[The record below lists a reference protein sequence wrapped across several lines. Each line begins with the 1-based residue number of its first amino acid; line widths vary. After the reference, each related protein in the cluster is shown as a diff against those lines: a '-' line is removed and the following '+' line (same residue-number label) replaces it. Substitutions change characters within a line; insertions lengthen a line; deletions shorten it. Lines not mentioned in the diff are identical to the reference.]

1 MIPPVILASQ
11 SPRRRE
17 LLEKTGIPFSIIV
30 RDTEELK
37 EASMPPQE
45 LCLHNA
51 AAKAEA
57 VFREHPDS
65 TVIGADTLVFL
76 EGFPLGKP
84 EDEEEARSMLRK
96 LSGRTH
102 HVCTAVA
109 IRSPLG
115 VKNLAVL
122 TEVTFREL
130 TEKDILHY
138 MELVDVMDKAGSYAF
153 QEHGE
158 MIISS
163 VRGDTDNVIGLPV
176 RDVMKC
182 LNRILSPEEKT
193 LPAPERPSERKESP
207 RLQEQGITCLP
218 GMTPVYCKRPQEA
231 RLPARSLPL
240 HIP

>member
-37 EASMPPQE
+37 KASMPPQE

-115 VKNLAVL
+115 MKNLAVL

-130 TEKDILHY
+130 TEKDIRHY

-176 RDVMKC
+176 RGCDEMPERPGIPG
-182 LNRILSPEEKT
+182 LTRPGIRILSPEEKT
-193 LPAPERPSERKESP
+193 LPAPERPLERKA
-207 RLQEQGITCLP
+207 
-218 GMTPVYCKRPQEA
+218 KPQASGTGDYLSA
-231 RLPARSLPL
+231 RNDSSLL
-240 HIP
+240 

>member
-30 RDTEELK
+30 RGTEELK

-76 EGFPLGKP
+76 DGLPLGKP
-84 EDEEEARSMLRK
+84 EDGEEARSMLRM
-96 LSGRTH
+96 LSARTH
-102 HVCTAVA
+102 HVCTAVS

-115 VKNLAVL
+115 VKDLAVL

-130 TEKDILHY
+130 KEEDIRRY
-138 MELVDVMDKAGSYAF
+138 MELVNVMDKAGSYAF

-176 RDVMKC
+176 REVLEC
-182 LNRILSPEEKT
+182 L
-193 LPAPERPSERKESP
+193 
-207 RLQEQGITCLP
+207 
-218 GMTPVYCKRPQEA
+218 
-231 RLPARSLPL
+231 RSLGY
-240 HIP
+240 

>member
-1 MIPPVILASQ
+1 MLPPVILASQ
-11 SPRRRE
+11 SPRRRD
-17 LLEKTGIPFSIIV
+17 LLAKAGVPFSIVI

-37 EASMPPQE
+37 DTALPPRE

-51 AAKAEA
+51 RAKAEA

-65 TVIGADTLVFL
+65 TIIGADTLVFL
-76 EGFPLGKP
+76 DGFPLGKP
-84 EDEEEARSMLRK
+84 QDAEEARTMLRM

-102 HVCTAVA
+102 HVCTAVS
-109 IRSPLG
+109 IQSPLG
-115 VKNLAVL
+115 MKDMAVL
-122 TEVTFREL
+122 TEVTFRTLAE
-130 TEKDILHY
+130 EDIRRY

-182 LNRILSPEEKT
+182 LRT
-193 LPAPERPSERKESP
+193 W
-207 RLQEQGITCLP
+207 G
-218 GMTPVYCKRPQEA
+218 Y
-231 RLPARSLPL
+231 
-240 HIP
+240 

>member
-1 MIPPVILASQ
+1 MLPPLILASQ

-17 LLEKTGIPFSIIV
+17 LLAAARVEFSIVV

-37 EASMPPQE
+37 NAPMTPQE

-51 AAKAEA
+51 RAKAEA

-76 EGFPLGKP
+76 DGRPLGKP
-84 EDEEEARSMLRK
+84 QDEEEARSMLRM

-102 HVCTAVA
+102 HVCTAVS
-109 IRSPLG
+109 IQSPLG
-115 VKNLAVL
+115 IKDIAVL

-130 TEKDILHY
+130 TEEDIRRY
-138 MELVDVMDKAGSYAF
+138 MKLVDVMDKAGSYAF

-176 RDVMKC
+176 TDVMEC
-182 LNRILSPEEKT
+182 LR
-193 LPAPERPSERKESP
+193 
-207 RLQEQGITCLP
+207 GW
-218 GMTPVYCKRPQEA
+218 GY
-231 RLPARSLPL
+231 
-240 HIP
+240 

>member
-1 MIPPVILASQ
+1 M
-11 SPRRRE
+11 
-17 LLEKTGIPFSIIV
+17 LEKTGIPFSIIV
-30 RDTEELK
+30 RGTEELK

-51 AAKAEA
+51 ARKRKPCS
-57 VFREHPDS
+57 REHPDS

-115 VKNLAVL
+115 MKNLAVL

-130 TEKDILHY
+130 TEKDIRHY

-182 LNRILSPEEKT
+182 LNGLGYRLDPSRNPDTVSGRKNASRPGTAFGTQRKPQASGTGDYLS
-193 LPAPERPSERKESP
+193 
-207 RLQEQGITCLP
+207 
-218 GMTPVYCKRPQEA
+218 A
-231 RLPARSLPL
+231 RNDSSLL
-240 HIP
+240 

>member
-30 RDTEELK
+30 RGTEELK

-51 AAKAEA
+51 AAKAET
-57 VFREHPDS
+57 VFQEHPDS

-115 VKNLAVL
+115 MKNLAVL
-122 TEVTFREL
+122 TEVTFRKL
-130 TEKDILHY
+130 TEKDIRHY
-138 MELVDVMDKAGSYAF
+138 MELVDVMDKAGSYGIQTPAGRLLVKSI
-153 QEHGE
+153 HG
-158 MIISS
+158 
-163 VRGDTDNVIGLPV
+163 DYDNVVGLP
-176 RDVMKC
+176 
-182 LNRILSPEEKT
+182 I
-193 LPAPERPSERKESP
+193 P
-207 RLQEQGITCLP
+207 RLMRELSLLTHHDTGILW
-218 GMTPVYCKRPQEA
+218 
-231 RLPARSLPL
+231 PL
-240 HIP
+240 QNLSTTY

>member
-30 RDTEELK
+30 RGTEELK

-115 VKNLAVL
+115 MKNLAVL
-122 TEVTFREL
+122 TEVTFWKL
-130 TEKDILHY
+130 TEKDIRHY

-153 QEHGE
+153 QEHGGDDYFLRARGYGQRHRTACQGCDE
-158 MIISS
+158 MPERPGIPGLT
-163 VRGDTDNVIGLPV
+163 RPGTGYCLRKKRRFPPRNGLRNAKKAPGFRNRGLPV
-176 RDVMKC
+176 C
-182 LNRILSPEEKT
+182 
-193 LPAPERPSERKESP
+193 
-207 RLQEQGITCLP
+207 QE
-218 GMTPVYCKRPQEA
+218 
-231 RLPARSLPL
+231 
-240 HIP
+240 

>member
-1 MIPPVILASQ
+1 MWHLP
-11 SPRRRE
+11 
-17 LLEKTGIPFSIIV
+17 
-30 RDTEELK
+30 DT
-37 EASMPPQE
+37 AT
-45 LCLHNA
+45 HNA
-51 AAKAEA
+51 PWAKISTRSSSPEGPFTPSFRMDSMICLICAKAEA

-115 VKNLAVL
+115 MKNLAVL
-122 TEVTFREL
+122 TEVTFRKL
-130 TEKDILHY
+130 TEKDIRHY

-182 LNRILSPEEKT
+182 LNDLGYR
-193 LPAPERPSERKESP
+193 
-207 RLQEQGITCLP
+207 
-218 GMTPVYCKRPQEA
+218 V
-231 RLPARSLPL
+231 
-240 HIP
+240 

>member
-1 MIPPVILASQ
+1 MALLPCFPHHPGLPV
-11 SPRRRE
+11 PRRRE
-17 LLEKTGIPFSIIV
+17 LLAKAGVPFSLVV

-37 EASMPPQE
+37 DAAMPPQE

-51 AAKAEA
+51 RAKAQA

-76 EGFPLGKP
+76 DGLPLGKP
-84 EDEEEARSMLRK
+84 EDGEEARSMLRM
-96 LSGRTH
+96 LSARTH
-102 HVCTAVA
+102 HVCTAVS

-115 VKNLAVL
+115 VKDLAVL

-130 TEKDILHY
+130 KEEDIRRY
-138 MELVDVMDKAGSYAF
+138 MELVNVMDKAGSYAF

-176 RDVMKC
+176 REVVEC
-182 LNRILSPEEKT
+182 L
-193 LPAPERPSERKESP
+193 
-207 RLQEQGITCLP
+207 
-218 GMTPVYCKRPQEA
+218 
-231 RLPARSLPL
+231 RSLGY
-240 HIP
+240 

>member
-1 MIPPVILASQ
+1 MTAFSPMIPPVILASQ

-30 RDTEELK
+30 RGTEELK

-115 VKNLAVL
+115 MKNLAVL
-122 TEVTFREL
+122 TEVTFWKL
-130 TEKDILHY
+130 TEKTS
-138 MELVDVMDKAGSYAF
+138 A
-153 QEHGE
+153 
-158 MIISS
+158 
-163 VRGDTDNVIGLPV
+163 
-176 RDVMKC
+176 
-182 LNRILSPEEKT
+182 
-193 LPAPERPSERKESP
+193 
-207 RLQEQGITCLP
+207 ITWNWW
-218 GMTPVYCKRPQEA
+218 T
-231 RLPARSLPL
+231 
-240 HIP
+240 

>member
-1 MIPPVILASQ
+1 
-11 SPRRRE
+11 
-17 LLEKTGIPFSIIV
+17 
-30 RDTEELK
+30 
-37 EASMPPQE
+37 MPPQE

-51 AAKAEA
+51 SAKAEA

-76 EGFPLGKP
+76 EGFPTLFP
-84 EDEEEARSMLRK
+84 YTTLFRSILRK

-115 VKNLAVL
+115 MKNLAVL
-122 TEVTFREL
+122 TEVTFRKL

-182 LNRILSPEEKT
+182 LNDLGYR
-193 LPAPERPSERKESP
+193 
-207 RLQEQGITCLP
+207 
-218 GMTPVYCKRPQEA
+218 V
-231 RLPARSLPL
+231 
-240 HIP
+240 

>member
-1 MIPPVILASQ
+1 MLPPIILASQ

-17 LLEKTGIPFSIIV
+17 LLAKAGVPFSLVV

-37 EASMPPQE
+37 DAAMPPQE
-45 LCLHNA
+45 ICLHNA
-51 AAKAEA
+51 RAKAQA

-76 EGFPLGKP
+76 DGLPLGKP
-84 EDEEEARSMLRK
+84 EDGEEARSMLRM
-96 LSGRTH
+96 LSARTH
-102 HVCTAVA
+102 HVCTAVS

-115 VKNLAVL
+115 VKDLAVL

-130 TEKDILHY
+130 KEEDIRRY
-138 MELVDVMDKAGSYAF
+138 MELVNVMDKAGSYAF

-176 RDVMKC
+176 REVVEC
-182 LNRILSPEEKT
+182 L
-193 LPAPERPSERKESP
+193 
-207 RLQEQGITCLP
+207 
-218 GMTPVYCKRPQEA
+218 
-231 RLPARSLPL
+231 RSLGY
-240 HIP
+240 

>member
-115 VKNLAVL
+115 MKNLAVL
-122 TEVTFREL
+122 TE
-130 TEKDILHY
+130 KDIRHY

-182 LNRILSPEEKT
+182 LN
-193 LPAPERPSERKESP
+193 
-207 RLQEQGITCLP
+207 
-218 GMTPVYCKRPQEA
+218 
-231 RLPARSLPL
+231 SLGYRA
-240 HIP
+240 

>member
-1 MIPPVILASQ
+1 MLPPLILASQ

-17 LLEKTGIPFSIIV
+17 LLAAARVEFSIVV

-37 EASMPPQE
+37 NAPMTPQE

-51 AAKAEA
+51 RAKAEA

-76 EGFPLGKP
+76 DGRPLGKP
-84 EDEEEARSMLRK
+84 HDEEEARSMLRM

-102 HVCTAVA
+102 HVCTAVS
-109 IRSPLG
+109 IQSPLG
-115 VKNLAVL
+115 IKDIAVL

-130 TEKDILHY
+130 TEEDIRRY
-138 MELVDVMDKAGSYAF
+138 MKLVDVMDKAGSYAF

-176 RDVMKC
+176 TDVMEC
-182 LNRILSPEEKT
+182 LR
-193 LPAPERPSERKESP
+193 
-207 RLQEQGITCLP
+207 GW
-218 GMTPVYCKRPQEA
+218 GY
-231 RLPARSLPL
+231 
-240 HIP
+240 

>member
-1 MIPPVILASQ
+1 MLPPIILASQ

-17 LLEKTGIPFSIIV
+17 LLAKAGVPFSLVV

-37 EASMPPQE
+37 DAAMPPQE

-51 AAKAEA
+51 RAKAQA

-115 VKNLAVL
+115 MKNLAVL

-130 TEKDILHY
+130 TEKDIRHY

-182 LNRILSPEEKT
+182 LNGLGYR
-193 LPAPERPSERKESP
+193 
-207 RLQEQGITCLP
+207 
-218 GMTPVYCKRPQEA
+218 V
-231 RLPARSLPL
+231 
-240 HIP
+240 

>member
-30 RDTEELK
+30 RGTEELK

-115 VKNLAVL
+115 MKNLAVL

-130 TEKDILHY
+130 TDAEIAAYIKTK
-138 MELVDVMDKAGSYAF
+138 EPMDKAGAYGIQGYGSMF
-153 QEHGE
+153 VSHLD
-158 MIISS
+158 
-163 VRGDTDNVIGLPV
+163 GDYFCVMGLPV
-176 RDVMKC
+176 CTLAGMLRSAGVE
-182 LNRILSPEEKT
+182 ILG
-193 LPAPERPSERKESP
+193 
-207 RLQEQGITCLP
+207 QI
-218 GMTPVYCKRPQEA
+218 
-231 RLPARSLPL
+231 
-240 HIP
+240 